1 LGRWLNKLKRIYVIR
16 WIVIKLKRISI
27 PGFHGRSVYDVSR
40 FFLRSL
46 FDEDILLRASSLAF
60 NFFVALFP
68 AIIFFFT
75 LIAYIPIDNLHE
87 EILLQIENIMPTNAY
102 STLLGTIEDILNIQH
117 TGLLSFGFAMA
128 LIFASNGFTSLM
140 TAFNKYVPNPDK
152 RPWYTDR
159 LRSFFLIFLI
169 TILILSSILLV
180 IYVDYTIVWLKG
192 KDWINERILI
202 VGLNVVEYLSL
213 FLLFYM
219 IFSSMYYFG
228 SSRVAKWRFFS
239 AGSSL
244 ATVLSLFATAGFSYY
259 INQFN
264 SYNKLYGS
272 IGTIIVLMML
282 IYFNCIVL
290 LIGFELNSSIDRAEE
305 IPRLKS

>member
-1 LGRWLNKLKRIYVIR
+1 LLNKIKRIYVIR
-16 WIVIKLKRISI
+16 WLIIKLKRLSI
-27 PGFHGRSVYDVSR
+27 PGFHGRSVYDVLH
-40 FFLRSL
+40 FFVRSL
-46 FDEDILLRASSLAF
+46 FDEDLLLRASSLAF

-87 EILLQIENIMPTNAY
+87 QILAQLENIMPTNAY
-102 STLLGTIEDILNIQH
+102 STLLGTINDILNIQH
-117 TGLLSFGFAMA
+117 TGLLSFGFVMA

-159 LRSFFLIFLI
+159 IRSFFLIFLV
-169 TILILSSILLV
+169 TILILTSILLV
-180 IYVDYTIVWLKG
+180 IYLDYTVAWLKE
-192 KDWINERILI
+192 KDWFNERVLVLGVTLI
-202 VGLNVVEYLSL
+202 EYLSL

-219 IFSSMYYFG
+219 IFSSMYYFA
-228 SSRVAKWRFFS
+228 SSKVSKWRFFS

-244 ATVLSLFATAGFSYY
+244 ATVLSLLATSGFSYY

>member
-1 LGRWLNKLKRIYVIR
+1 MLRWTVVKLK
-16 WIVIKLKRISI
+16 KISI
-27 PGFHGRSVYDVSR
+27 PGFHGRAVYDVFN
-40 FFLRSL
+40 FFFRSL

-87 EILLQIENIMPTNAY
+87 EIMLQIENIMPQNAY
-102 STLLGTIEDILNIQH
+102 LTLKSTINDILKIQH
-117 TGLLSFGFAMA
+117 SGLLSFGFVMA

-140 TAFNKYVPNPDK
+140 TAFNKYVPHEKK

-159 LRSFFLIFLI
+159 IRSFFLIFLV
-169 TILILSSILLV
+169 TVLILTSILLI
-180 IYVDYTIVWLKG
+180 IYFDYAVSWLKG
-192 KDWINERILI
+192 KEWFNERILI
-202 VGLNVVEYLSL
+202 LGLNAVEYFSL
-213 FLLFYM
+213 FFLFYM
-219 IFSSMYYFG
+219 IFSSLYYFG
-228 SSRVAKWRFFS
+228 SAKVAKWTFFS

-244 ATVLSLFATAGFSYY
+244 ATVLSLVASAGFTYY

-290 LIGFELNSSIDRAEE
+290 LIGFELNSSIDRAEK
-305 IPRLKS
+305 IPRLKK

>member
-1 LGRWLNKLKRIYVIR
+1 
-16 WIVIKLKRISI
+16 
-27 PGFHGRSVYDVSR
+27 
-40 FFLRSL
+40 
-46 FDEDILLRASSLAF
+46 
-60 NFFVALFP
+60 
-68 AIIFFFT
+68 
-75 LIAYIPIDNLHE
+75 
-87 EILLQIENIMPTNAY
+87 
-102 STLLGTIEDILNIQH
+102 
-117 TGLLSFGFAMA
+117 MA

-140 TAFNKYVPNPDK
+140 TAFNKYVPVPLK

-159 LRSFFLIFLI
+159 LRSFFLIFLV
-169 TILILSSILLV
+169 TVLILTSILLI
-180 IYVDYTIVWLKG
+180 IYFDYTVMWLKQ
-192 KDWINERILI
+192 KDWVNERVL
-202 VGLNVVEYLSL
+202 VFGLNAIEYLSL

-219 IFSSMYYFG
+219 IFSSLYYFA
-228 SSRVAKWRFFS
+228 SARVAKWKFFS

-244 ATVLSLFATAGFSYY
+244 ATVLSLLATAGFSYY

-305 IPRLKS
+305 IPRLKN